1 MFWLVWLPLFI
12 LAFFI
17 IVPKFNM
24 NLRVWLAANDG
35 PKILILLVIIVAF
48 VGFAINFG
56 VIRTAKTVYP
66 DLKNPVNLV
75 QIPGNQDNKYLIYTE
90 DLTNGEEYILYR
102 LNGAGIPEQITFS
115 HSELRIVYDN
125 PSRPF
130 LAKILYTCKASRFWL
145 LTCTNPSPY
154 LYELHL
160 SSNSILR

>member
-1 MFWLVWLPLFI
+1 MFWLVWLPLSIIAFLIIAPI
-12 LAFFI
+12 LNKKLRFLIEDGGLAVWTY
-17 IVPKFNM
+17 IVM
-24 NLRVWLAANDG
+24 LVV
-35 PKILILLVIIVAF
+35 LIGLVINFVATP
-48 VGFAINFG
+48 
-56 VIRTAKTVYP
+56 TAKTVYP

-75 QIPGNQDNKYLIYTE
+75 QIPGNQDNKYIIYTE